1 MDLGLNGKT
10 AIVGGSSKGLGFAIA
25 LGLAKEGANVTIC
38 ARNDDE
44 LHQAAE
50 KIKSECRSEILAVI
64 ADQTKYEDIK
74 RIVNE
79 TVQKFGRIDI
89 LVNNTGG
96 PKPGGFFD
104 HEDANWQEA
113 FELLLLYVVRMCREV
128 IPYMKQQGGGRIIN
142 NTSFT
147 VKEPSPNLLLSNVF
161 RIGVVSLAKT
171 LSQELA
177 ADNILVNNVCPG
189 SYRTARMEQIIQ
201 HRAEREGKSISQLES
216 EIVNTIPLGRLQSPE
231 ELANLVVFLAS
242 NKASAITGATI
253 QVDGGMVK
261 GLF

>member
-1 MDLGLNGKT
+1 MDLDLKGKV

-25 LGLAKEGANVTIC
+25 LGLAKEGADVTIC
-38 ARNDDE
+38 ARNEKE
-44 LHQAAE
+44 LQAAAD
-50 KIKSECRSEILAVI
+50 KIKYECSSEVLPII
-64 ADQTKYEDIK
+64 ADQTKHEDIK

-79 TVQKFGRIDI
+79 TVQKYGRINI

-96 PKPGGFFD
+96 PKPGSFFE
-104 HEDANWQEA
+104 HEDADWQEA
-113 FELLLLYVVRMCREV
+113 FELLLLYVIRMCREV
-128 IPYMKQQGGGRIIN
+128 IPYMKKQGGGHIIN

-161 RIGVVSLAKT
+161 RVGVVSLAKT

-189 SYRTARMEQIIQ
+189 TFKGSRMEQVIQ
-201 HRAEREGKSISQLES
+201 HRSEREGKSVAQLEA
-216 EIVNTIPLGRLQSPE
+216 EIVEAIPLGRLKSPQ

-242 NKASAITGATI
+242 DRASAITGTTI
-253 QVDGGMVK
+253 QVDGGMIK